1 MKKHLFAAFL
11 LGMISLTAAQV
22 GINTVT
28 PQATLDVA
36 LPDTYAPGAKAGI
49 ALPMLTGNQIVQIQ
63 EADMKAGTLVFATEP
78 STTSNDITA
87 AGHWYW
93 KDSTDKWEPLNIN
106 RPNFFY
112 SPSIV
117 VPTAATEPG
126 FGAIDLYENYK
137 NQFSAPM
144 ASSVGSVGKIYTYP
158 SDRLEYYV
166 TYFDPAVFTNVQI
179 SQTGKMTYEVAATA
193 DTSAP
198 SFMNVV
204 FVVK

>member
-1 MKKHLFAAFL
+1 MKKDLFAAFV
-11 LGMISLTAAQV
+11 LGMISFTTAQV

-36 LPDTYAPGAKAGI
+36 LPETYAAGAKAGV

-63 EADMKAGTLVFATEP
+63 EADMKPGTLVFATTP

-112 SPSIV
+112 SPSIL
-117 VPTAATEPG
+117 VPTESSEPG
-126 FGAIDLYENYK
+126 FGTIDLYENYK
-137 NQFSAPM
+137 IQFSKPM
-144 ASSVGSVGKIYTYP
+144 ASSVGSVGEIYTYP

-166 TYFDPAVFTNVQI
+166 TYYDPAVFTNVQI
-179 SQTGKMTYEVAATA
+179 SQTGKMTYDVAATA
-193 DTSAP
+193 DTSLP